1 MEELDINLEGFSLDQ
16 EYQFSQGSADQTNRE
31 KYDKEEY
38 REN

>member
-1 MEELDINLEGFSLDQ
+1 MEELDVNLEGFSLDQ
-16 EYQFSQGSADQTNRE
+16 RYWFSQESADQTNRE